1 MTGGEKKLNAIGYLV
16 KAAKKPPVI
25 DMDQLRN
32 VATLVTAPV
41 SSR

>member
-1 MTGGEKKLNAIGYLV
+1 MTGGEKKLNAIGFLV

-25 DMDQLRN
+25 DMDQLRSIG
-32 VATLVTAPV
+32 ALVTAPV